1 MPKITINLTKNFNEL
16 YSNQKFFPLT
26 KKYINIKINI
36 GDNMKTKENK
46 IKITLKTII
55 CISFGFFIILYTI
68 MFWNMYFP
76 INKAYAKETVAS
88 QKQENIETENI
99 KNNEEISNA
108 NKIDIEQII
117 NDNTNNGQTEEK
129 IKKDKDK

>member
-16 YSNQKFFPLT
+16 YSNQNFFPLT

-88 QKQENIETENI
+88 QKQENI
-99 KNNEEISNA
+99 
-108 NKIDIEQII
+108 
-117 NDNTNNGQTEEK
+117 TNGN
-129 IKKDKDK
+129 